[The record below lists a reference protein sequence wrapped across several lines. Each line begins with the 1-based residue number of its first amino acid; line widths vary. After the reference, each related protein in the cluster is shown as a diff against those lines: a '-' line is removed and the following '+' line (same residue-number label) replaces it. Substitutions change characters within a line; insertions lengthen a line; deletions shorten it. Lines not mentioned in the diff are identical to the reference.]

1 MHPQSSHR
9 TQPAPCQT
17 ESGTDIAPSVT
28 ITLESISGSRRTTI
42 SFMGNTVIHAMTGS
56 RSTKNTGA
64 SSGFCKWSTISSA
77 IHSQHSFSTTTSV
90 PPSLPLRSVN
100 SARRMRAIPSWHTLG
115 SRKKTHWLAVRNWC
129 YRAHCITTLCIAR
142 ALCPSAFSLRRL
154 ARASYK
160 NCQQNMF
167 IMLHCISLG
176 EFLVFLFYL
185 LFTIDRLRC
194 HEWHFFDLKQVCVVY
209 ISRYSV
215 FYFKEPR
222 FQTWIRAAGGWIPR
236 CSPDTQMVP

>member
-9 TQPAPCQT
+9 TQPTPCQT
-17 ESGTDIAPSVT
+17 ESGTDIASSVT

-115 SRKKTHWLAVRNWC
+115 SRKKTLACRTKLVLQSTLYNYSL
-129 YRAHCITTLCIAR
+129 YR
-142 ALCPSAFSLRRL
+142 PSALSER
-154 ARASYK
+154 
-160 NCQQNMF
+160 
-167 IMLHCISLG
+167 
-176 EFLVFLFYL
+176 VFPAQ
-185 LFTIDRLRC
+185 TC
-194 HEWHFFDLKQVCVVY
+194 
-209 ISRYSV
+209 SSV
-215 FYFKEPR
+215 
-222 FQTWIRAAGGWIPR
+222 I
-236 CSPDTQMVP
+236 